1 MKCKYKS
8 AEELPMVLNVR
19 EVAAVLGIGLAHAY
33 EVVRKEDFPSIT
45 LGERI
50 VIPRD
55 RFLQW
60 MESEVD
66 KKVKK

>member
-8 AEELPMVLNVR
+8 PDELPMVLNVR
-19 EVAAVLGIGLAHAY
+19 EMAAVLGIGLAHAY
-33 EVVRKEDFPSIT
+33 EVVRQEGFPSIT

-55 RFLQW
+55 RFLRW
-60 MESEVD
+60 MEAEVD
-66 KKVKK
+66 KKLKK